1 MNTVL
6 LRTFLEVSR
15 QRHFGNA
22 AEALHVTQAAVS
34 ARIRQLETTLGTSL
48 FDRSTRDLKLTP
60 AGHRFVRHADSLV
73 AGWRKAQQDVAL
85 GEGETQVTI
94 GGSLRLWDVLLR
106 DWLQQIRQ
114 RQPHW
119 AIIAESFSTELL
131 TRRLLDGLLDVAIM
145 LEPAQVE
152 FLQII
157 AVNELELVM
166 ASRDAGAT
174 SEAAT
179 AANFVYVDWGLPQAV
194 DHARSFPDAPPPQT
208 RVTHARMALDYIV
221 AMGGSAY
228 LPRSMITEQLAE
240 GSLHVVADAP
250 VYAPKVYAVFPA
262 RSALTEHLEQCI
274 DLLRPNGHNVFL

>member
-1 MNTVL
+1 MNIVL

-15 QRHFGNA
+15 LRHFGHA
-22 AEALHVTQAAVS
+22 AEGLHVTQAAVS
-34 ARIRQLETTLGTSL
+34 ARIQQLESTLGTPL

-60 AGHRFVRHADSLV
+60 AGHRLLRHADSLV

-85 GEGETQVTI
+85 GEGATQVSI

-106 DWLQQIRQ
+106 DWLQQLR
-114 RQPHW
+114 RREPHW

-152 FLQII
+152 FLQIT

-166 ASRDAGAT
+166 TTRRAGAC
-174 SEAAT
+174 SEE
-179 AANFVYVDWGLPQAV
+179 VVGDSYVHVDWGAALAME
-194 DHARSFPDAPPPQT
+194 HARSFPDAPPPLT

-221 AMGGSAY
+221 AMGGAAY
-228 LPRSMITEQLAE
+228 LPRRMIEEQLAA
-240 GSLHVVADAP
+240 GLLHVVADAP
-250 VYAPKVYAVFPA
+250 VYAPKVYAVFPL
-262 RSALTEHLEQCI
+262 RSAQTEQLEQCI
-274 DLLRPNGHNVFL
+274 DLLRPHGRGK